1 MAAVIKNAFNVGSHN
16 RLVPKPEI
24 THSVTTVV
32 WPHAAFKDAQSH
44 SEEYA
49 RLLMLTPMF
58 VSKALY
64 VPHYCTKLGKGVFL
78 FLSVLWK

>member
-16 RLVPKPEI
+16 RLAPKPEI

-32 WPHAAFKDAQSH
+32 WPHAAFKDGGIRAA
-44 SEEYA
+44 A

-58 VSKALY
+58 VNKALY
-64 VPHYCTKLGKGVFL
+64 VTHYCTKLGE
-78 FLSVLWK
+78 